1 MTIGADYFYFSND
14 IRYTIY
20 EIQYK
25 KGKHKMQ
32 NLLGPT
38 WIEINLDAVANNVKN
53 IKELIGEKKELMAV
67 VKGNAYGHDVLEVI
81 PVVLNNGAT
90 RLAVARLEEGIFLR
104 KASIDVPILILGL
117 TLKQQ
122 AELLVSYNI
131 TPTVCK
137 YETIEKLSKFAVKED
152 KTVKVHIKVDT
163 GMGRIGIFPSH
174 ILDFVK
180 KVKVLKNIEIEG
192 IFTHFSVAD
201 EKDKTYTEE
210 QFKKFMEVLTILE
223 KEGIKIPVK
232 HVGNSAT
239 LLDLPYMWLDLIRP
253 GISIY
258 GLYPSREVQKTVKL
272 IPAHSFKTRIV
283 FLKELPAGEYISY
296 GRTYTTTKRRTKVAS
311 LPVGYADGY
320 NRLLSNQGEVLVRGR
335 RFPIIG
341 RICMDQCMIDVT
353 NLPQVKIG
361 DEVVLWGRQGQ
372 EEIIVEEIAEKIGTI
387 NYEVVHMPDKK
398 RVPKLFIKDGKP
410 WKIKTMLGEKLL

>member
-1 MTIGADYFYFSND
+1 
-14 IRYTIY
+14 
-20 EIQYK
+20 
-25 KGKHKMQ
+25 MQ
-32 NLLGPT
+32 KLLGPT
-38 WIEINLDAVANNVKN
+38 WTEVNLDAIAQNVRN
-53 IKELIGEKKELMAV
+53 IKKLIGEKKELMAV

-104 KASIDVPILILGL
+104 KAGITVPILVLGL
-117 TLKQQ
+117 TLEQQ
-122 AELLVSYNI
+122 VELLVSYNI

-137 YETIEKLSKFAVKED
+137 HETIEKLSKFAVKED

-163 GMGRIGIFPSH
+163 GMGRIGIFPNH
-174 ILDFVK
+174 VLDFVK
-180 KVKVLKNIEIEG
+180 KVKALKNIEIEG

-210 QFKKFMEVLTILE
+210 QFRKFMGVLSALE

-239 LLDLPYMWLDLIRP
+239 LLDFPHMWLDLVRP

-258 GLYPSREVQKTVKL
+258 GLYPSIEVQKTVKL

-283 FLKELPAGEYISY
+283 FLKELSTGESISY
-296 GRTYTTTKRRTKVAS
+296 GRTYTTNQRRTVVAS

-341 RICMDQCMIDVT
+341 RVCMDQSMIDVT
-353 NLPQVKIG
+353 NLPQVEVG

-372 EEIIVEEIAEKIGTI
+372 EEITVEEIAEKIGTI
-387 NYEVVHMPDKK
+387 NYEIVHLPDKK
-398 RVPKLFIKDGKP
+398 RIPKLFIKDGKP
-410 WKIKTMLGEKLL
+410 WKIKTMLEERLL

>member
-1 MTIGADYFYFSND
+1 M
-14 IRYTIY
+14 
-20 EIQYK
+20 K
-25 KGKHKMQ
+25 K
-32 NLLGPT
+32 LLGPT
-38 WIEINLDAVANNVKN
+38 WTEVNLDAIAQNVRN
-53 IKELIGEKKELMAV
+53 IKKLIGEKKELMAV

-104 KASIDVPILILGL
+104 KTGITVPILILGL

-122 AELLVSYNI
+122 AELLVSYSI
-131 TPTVCK
+131 TPTVSE
-137 YETIEKLSKFAVKED
+137 YGTIEKLSESAFKKD
-152 KTVKVHIKVDT
+152 RKVKVHLKVDT
-163 GMGRIGIFPSH
+163 GMGRIGILPHNS
-174 ILDFVK
+174 LRFVK
-180 KVKVLKNIEIEG
+180 RIRALKNVEIEG

-210 QFKKFMEVLTILE
+210 QFRKFMGVLSALE

-239 LLDLPYMWLDLIRP
+239 LLDFPHMWLDLVRP

-258 GLYPSREVQKTVKL
+258 GLYPSTEVQKTVKL
-272 IPAHSFKTRIV
+272 IPAHSFKTQIV
-283 FLKELPAGEYISY
+283 FLKELPVGECISY

-320 NRLLSNQGEVLVRGR
+320 NRLLSNQGQALVRGKR
-335 RFPIIG
+335 VSVIG
-341 RICMDQCMIDVT
+341 RVCMDQTMIDVT
-353 NLPQVKIG
+353 DLPQVEVG

-372 EEIIVEEIAEKIGTI
+372 EEITVEEIAEKIGTI
-387 NYEVVHMPDKK
+387 NYEIVHLPDKK
-398 RVPKLFIKDGKP
+398 RVPKLFIKDGRP
-410 WKIKTMLGEKLL
+410 YKIKSILGEKLL

>member
-1 MTIGADYFYFSND
+1 M
-14 IRYTIY
+14 
-20 EIQYK
+20 K
-25 KGKHKMQ
+25 K
-32 NLLGPT
+32 LLGST
-38 WIEINLDAVANNVKN
+38 WIEIDLDAIAQNVRN
-53 IKELIGEKKELMAV
+53 IKKLIGEKKELMAV
-67 VKGNAYGHDVLEVI
+67 VKGNAYGHDVLETSLVF
-81 PVVLNNGAT
+81 LKNGVS

-104 KASIDVPILILGL
+104 KAGIAVPILVLGL
-117 TLKQQ
+117 TLEQQ
-122 AELLVSYNI
+122 VELLVSYNI

-137 YETIEKLSKFAVKED
+137 YETMEKLSKFAVKED

-163 GMGRIGIFPSH
+163 GMGRIGIFPNH
-174 ILDFVK
+174 VLNFIK

-201 EKDKTYTEE
+201 EKDKAYTEA
-210 QFKKFMEVLTILE
+210 QFKKFMEVLNILE

-239 LLDLPYMWLDLIRP
+239 LLDLPHMWLDLLRP
-253 GISIY
+253 GISVY
-258 GLYPSREVQKTVKL
+258 GLYPSTGVQKTVKL
-272 IPAHSFKTRIV
+272 IPAHSFKTRII
-283 FLKELPAGEYISY
+283 FLKELPAGECISY
-296 GRTYTTTKRRTKVAS
+296 GRTYTTKRRTKVAS

-335 RFPIIG
+335 RFLIIG
-341 RICMDQCMIDVT
+341 RICMDQTMIDVT

-372 EEIIVEEIAEKIGTI
+372 EEITVEEIADKIKTI

-398 RVPKLFIKDGKP
+398 RVPKLFIKDGRP
-410 WKIKTMLGEKLL
+410 YKIKSMFGERLL

>member
-1 MTIGADYFYFSND
+1 M
-14 IRYTIY
+14 
-20 EIQYK
+20 K
-25 KGKHKMQ
+25 K
-32 NLLGPT
+32 LLGST
-38 WIEINLDAVANNVKN
+38 WIEIDLDAIAQNVRN
-53 IKELIGEKKELMAV
+53 IKKLIGEKKELMAV
-67 VKGNAYGHDVLEVI
+67 VKGNGYGHDILEISSTVLK
-81 PVVLNNGAT
+81 NGAT

-104 KASIDVPILILGL
+104 KAGITVPILVLGL
-117 TLKQQ
+117 TLEQQ
-122 AELLVSYNI
+122 VELLVSYNI

-137 YETIEKLSKFAVKED
+137 YEIIEKISKFAVKGE

-163 GMGRIGIFPSH
+163 GMGRIGIFPNH
-174 ILDFVK
+174 VLDFVK
-180 KVKVLKNIEIEG
+180 KVKAFKNIEIEG

-201 EKDKTYTEE
+201 EKDKVYTEA

-239 LLDLPYMWLDLIRP
+239 LLDFPHMWLDLVRP

-258 GLYPSREVQKTVKL
+258 GLYPSTEAQKTVKL
-272 IPAHSFKTRIV
+272 IPAHSFKTRII
-283 FLKELPAGEYISY
+283 FLKELPVGECIGY

-335 RFPIIG
+335 RFLIIG
-341 RICMDQCMIDVT
+341 RVCMDQTMIDVT
-353 NLPQVKIG
+353 NLPQVEVG

-372 EEIIVEEIAEKIGTI
+372 GEITVEEIADKIGTI
-387 NYEVVHMPDKK
+387 NYEIVHLPDKK

-410 WKIKTMLGEKLL
+410 YKIKSMLGEKLL